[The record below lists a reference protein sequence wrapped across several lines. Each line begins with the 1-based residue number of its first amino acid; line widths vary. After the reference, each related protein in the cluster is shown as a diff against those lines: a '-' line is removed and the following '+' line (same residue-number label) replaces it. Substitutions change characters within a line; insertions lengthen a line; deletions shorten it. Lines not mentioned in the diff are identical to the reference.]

1 MLQQAGRYTSTNSTK
16 LRNDMWY
23 VYMYNVSDGG
33 INRDVCE
40 RHMRRKKGAELT
52 RAGNTG
58 AEDLQFEH
66 RIRSQVATTVTS
78 RRFIFQIF
86 TLAKSFV
93 VNIKIINTVIL
104 NLFIS
109 NMKFLTYYQKAVS
122 DFFTKWYLVTM
133 TW

>member
-1 MLQQAGRYTSTNSTK
+1 MRVYEGRNK
-16 LRNDMWY
+16 
-23 VYMYNVSDGG
+23 VQ
-33 INRDVCE
+33 E
-40 RHMRRKKGAELT
+40 R
-52 RAGNTG
+52 G

-66 RIRSQVATTVTS
+66 RIRIQVATTVTS

-109 NMKFLTYYQKAVS
+109 NMKFLTYYQKAVR